1 MQTTFLSPPEP
12 RYPDIE
18 VAVVLDAPEG
28 NAFSILGCIQ
38 RELKRAGVEKEERDE
53 FINSA
58 TSGDYDHLL
67 RVCGEWVTFS
77 TF

>member
-1 MQTTFLSPPEP
+1 MSTTSLSPDP
-12 RYPDIE
+12 RYPDI
-18 VAVVLDAPEG
+18 VVSVNLEGPEG

-38 RELKRAGVEKEERDE
+38 RELKHKGVEKDERDE

-67 RVCGEWVTFS
+67 QVCSEWVTFWAI
-77 TF
+77 